1 MSVATESRTIRA
13 AHLKHPIIQT
23 ECSISCGTGVIAP
36 PIIYKYKKNSVI
48 LGTICMTSSQKE
60 ITSQADY
67 YLVILSSKT
76 YVFEDKLSKH

>member
-23 ECSISCGTGVIAP
+23 ECSISCGTGVMTP
-36 PIIYKYKKNSVI
+36 PIIYKYKKCSVI
-48 LGTICMTSSQKE
+48 LGTIFMTSLQKE
-60 ITSQADY
+60 IADY

-76 YVFEDKLSKH
+76 YVTE